1 MTGFIPSLSM
11 LRAFDAVS
19 RHRSFTKAAAEL
31 NQTQA
36 AVSYQIRALEEQL
49 SVRLVSRNSRSVT
62 LTDAGRSFIA
72 DVAPSLR
79 NLANAAA
86 RVRRRH
92 RPSHALRV
100 LVMQAFASLW
110 LVPRLPRFKVQFPEI
125 EINLLS
131 QMGGAERIP
140 EIDFDA
146 TGADVTIVYSSD
158 TTAWRGIF
166 TERLIDDFA
175 LPVCSPHILTA
186 GAPVREIA
194 DLRHHTLLHAI
205 NWQEIWPRWL
215 AHAGMPG
222 LRPSG
227 EFQLQHTA
235 MTVQAALG
243 GMGFAM
249 AHGPLVQEELRT
261 GRLASPLALTLPVRE
276 GYYFAC
282 REQAAELEPVV
293 TFRAWVR
300 REMDQTV

>member
-1 MTGFIPSLSM
+1 MTDFIPSLSM
-11 LRAFDAVS
+11 LRAFDAVA
-19 RHRSFTKAAAEL
+19 RHRSFTKAASEL
-31 NQTQA
+31 NLTQA
-36 AVSYQIRALEEQL
+36 AVSYQIRTLEDQL
-49 SVRLVSRNSRSVT
+49 SARLVTRNSRSVT
-62 LTDAGRSFIA
+62 LTDTGRSFIA
-72 DVAPSLR
+72 DIGPSLR

-86 RVRRRH
+86 RVRQRH
-92 RPSHALRV
+92 TKYCGLRV

-131 QMGGAERIP
+131 QMGGTDRIP
-140 EIDFDA
+140 DIDFDA
-146 TGADVTIVYSSD
+146 TGIDVTIVYSSD
-158 TTAWRGIF
+158 TTDWHGIF

-175 LPVCSPHILTA
+175 LPVCSPHILTSKA
-186 GAPVREIA
+186 QVREIA
-194 DLRHHTLLHAI
+194 DLQHHTLLHAI
-205 NWQEIWPRWL
+205 NWKEIWPRWL
-215 AHAGMPG
+215 AHAGAPD

-282 REQAAELEPVV
+282 RQEAAELEPVV

-300 REMDQTV
+300 REMEQTI